1 MEIKVKNYNYQS
13 TLISSIIMFIAGA
26 ILWYNPEIFITTIS
40 KIIGI
45 FLLLLTIINFITTL
59 NYNKK
64 AEKPSNIKYVGTFIL
79 LVLSVLFLFFSD
91 TIEKAIRIVVGFWI
105 LYTGINRLITALQN
119 RKLSLTIVAIL
130 LILVGIYSIVVGDI
144 IISMVGVILMVYAII
159 DIIGY
164 VLYKKDD
171 TSDVEVSESTTLIT
185 TKAKEDNPK
194 KNKKLKRIKDVEGEE
209 K

>member
-13 TLISSIIMFIAGA
+13 SLISSIIIFIAGA

-45 FLLLLTIINFITTL
+45 LLLLATLINFFTIL
-59 NYNKK
+59 KQNKN
-64 AEKPSNIKYVGTFIL
+64 AEKPSNIKYLGTIIL
-79 LVLSVLFLFFSD
+79 LTLTILFLFFSEA
-91 TIEKAIRIVVGFWI
+91 IEETFRIVAGFWI
-105 LYTGINRLITALQN
+105 VYTGINRLITSLQSK
-119 RKLSLTIVAIL
+119 KLSLTIVAAL

-144 IISMVGVILMVYAII
+144 VIRTLGIILMVYAII
-159 DIIGY
+159 DIVGY

-171 TSDVEVSESTTLIT
+171 KTDIEISESTTLIT
-185 TKAKEDNPK
+185 TKPKEEEK
-194 KNKKLKRIKDVEGEE
+194 KKTRKIKKIKDVESEE

>member
-13 TLISSIIMFIAGA
+13 SLISSIIIFIAGA

-45 FLLLLTIINFITTL
+45 LLLLATLINFFTIL
-59 NYNKK
+59 KQNKN
-64 AEKPSNIKYVGTFIL
+64 AEKPSNIKYLGTIIL
-79 LVLSVLFLFFSD
+79 LTLTILFLFFSEA
-91 TIEKAIRIVVGFWI
+91 IEETFRIVAGFWI
-105 LYTGINRLITALQN
+105 LYTGINRLITSLQSK
-119 RKLSLTIVAIL
+119 KLSLTIVAAL

-144 IISMVGVILMVYAII
+144 VIRTLGIILMVYAII
-159 DIIGY
+159 DIVGY

-171 TSDVEVSESTTLIT
+171 KTDIEISESTTLIT
-185 TKAKEDNPK
+185 TKPKEEEK
-194 KNKKLKRIKDVEGEE
+194 KKTRKLKKIKDVESEE